1 MPRKLKQKQG
11 ESDKA
16 FAERQE
22 TQRENNRLAKQ
33 RSRDNKKEQAKA
45 AEAKVEKK
53 REQSRLSSQRCRDK
67 KKEQAKAAQDK
78 LDKRRERNRLAKQRQ
93 RSRER
98 KQKGKQG
105 ANLTADEVVANL
117 DELAETQATT
127 TVDFT
132 DLPSTFEA
140 ELAADDVVTN
150 LEELDETQASTIVDD
165 TDIPSTSEANLTAID
180 TSMAR
185 SVEQLSSNHDNR
197 LAMVATRHDTAVAG
211 NSSGH
216 HLAVGNVIHPHLH
229 PYQLAEKIE
238 NSTVQIFNIQTNHGV
253 INCGTSGITRE
264 DVQQMIDRR
273 LAGNVQVNYNNY
285 HGTVNQYSGT
295 SGIALTR
302 EDVQQMID
310 RRAED
315 VIQTVQSSA
324 ARKFDEL
331 TETQAEQEKKFDEL
345 TETQAE
351 QEKKFDELTETQAEQ
366 AIVLNDTKNA
376 VDQHTNVMNE
386 NQAKQ
391 EKKVDE
397 LTKNQAVQRKE
408 LNQLTETQAKQ
419 AIVVNNTKNA
429 VNHNARNARVRHKV
443 LKQTRDDARD
453 DVNYLHERIDDTN
466 ECLASHRA
474 WIDYVREGCAAIKT
488 KRPERSVHKN
498 NEKENNV

>member
-1 MPRKLKQKQG
+1 MPKKLQQLQG
-11 ESDKA
+11 ESDEA
-16 FAERQE
+16 FAKRQE
-22 TQRENNRLAKQ
+22 TQREKNRIYQ
-33 RSRDNKKEQAKA
+33 QTHRNKNKA
-45 AEAKVEKK
+45 
-53 REQSRLSSQRCRDK
+53 QK
-67 KKEQAKAAQDK
+67 KKN
-78 LDKRRERNRLAKQRQ
+78 KRREQLRAAQQRFRDKEKKEKQ
-93 RSRER
+93 E
-98 KQKGKQG
+98 
-105 ANLTADEVVANL
+105 A
-117 DELAETQATT
+117 ELAADDVVTNLEELEETQASTI
-127 TVDFT
+127 VDDT
-132 DLPSTFEA
+132 DIPSTFEA

-165 TDIPSTSEANLTAID
+165 TDIPDTSMANLAASD

-185 SVEQLSSNHDNR
+185 SVEQLSGNHDNR
-197 LAMVATRHDTAVAG
+197 LAMVATRHGTAVAG

-216 HLAVGNVIHPHLH
+216 YLAVGNSIHPHLH

-238 NSTVQIFNIQTNHGV
+238 NIENVQIFNISGGTGTT

-273 LAGNVQVNYNNY
+273 LAGNVQVNYNY
-285 HGTVNQYSGT
+285 GTVNQYSGT

-324 ARKFDEL
+324 A
-331 TETQAEQEKKFDEL
+331 
-345 TETQAE
+345 
-351 QEKKFDELTETQAEQ
+351 KKFDELTETQAEQ
-366 AIVLNDTKNA
+366 AIVVNDTKNA

-397 LTKNQAVQRKE
+397 LIENQAVQRKE
-408 LNQLTETQAKQ
+408 LNQLTEMQAEQ

-443 LKQTRDDARD
+443 LKQTRDVVSHNAKVLRD

-474 WIDYVREGCAAIKT
+474 WIDNVREGFAKIKT
-488 KRPERSVHKN
+488 KRPERSIHKN
-498 NEKENNV
+498 KEKENNV